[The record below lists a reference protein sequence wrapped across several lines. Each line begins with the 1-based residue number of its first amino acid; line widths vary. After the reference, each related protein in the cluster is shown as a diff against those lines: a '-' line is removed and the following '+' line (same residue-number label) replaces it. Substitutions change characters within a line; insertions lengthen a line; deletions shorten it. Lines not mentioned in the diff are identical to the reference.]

1 MALPVDHDWHVWW
14 ATLRAVRVTMDR
26 KNLGL
31 IAAGVGFFA
40 MLAVFPA
47 LAALIALLGLGVDP
61 QVVGNL
67 IEPLEEVFPP
77 QIYDLLRD
85 QLSTLAMA
93 SEGTLGWTTVVSTVA
108 AIWSA
113 RAGVSALL
121 RGLNATYRESNRVGV
136 TRLVSTL
143 SMTAAAGAFVI
154 AALGAIVVVPA
165 VLAVIPL
172 GPYTAMTVAILRWF
186 IAGAV
191 LVAGLGI
198 IYKLGPNRRAAKA
211 GWVTPGAVV
220 AAVLWVAVSWL
231 LSTYLANFPRYNEVY
246 GSIGAAV
253 SMLLWFYLSAYVVLL
268 GATLNAELELRTWAD
283 TTVGP
288 DRPMGQ
294 RGAEVADRY
303 IEVDD

>member
-1 MALPVDHDWHVWW
+1 
-14 ATLRAVRVTMDR
+14 MDR

-31 IAAGVGFFA
+31 IAAGVGFFS
-40 MLAVFPA
+40 MLAVFPG
-47 LAALIALLGLGVDP
+47 LAALIAISGLVIDP
-61 QVVGNL
+61 QVIGDKL
-67 IEPLEEVFPP
+67 QLLEDLVPP
-77 QIYDLLRD
+77 EIYKLLGD
-85 QLSTLAMA
+85 QLSALAMA
-93 SEGTLGWTTVVSTVA
+93 SEGTLGWTTVISTVA
-108 AIWSA
+108 AVWSA

-121 RGLNATYRESNRVGV
+121 RGLNATYRESNRVGI
-136 TRLVSTL
+136 TRIVKTL
-143 SMTAAAGAFVI
+143 GLTAAAVGFVA
-154 AALGAIVVVPA
+154 AALGAIIIVPA
-165 VLAVIPL
+165 VIAIIPMA
-172 GPYTAMTVAILRWF
+172 PSAAWTVALLRWF
-186 IAGAV
+186 IAGGV

-198 IYKLGPNRRAAKA
+198 IYRLGPNRRSARA

-268 GATLNAELELRTWAD
+268 GATLNAELELRTFHD

-288 DRPMGQ
+288 ERPMGQ

-303 IEVDD
+303 IEVGD